1 MKTRST
7 LLVTFLLLLTSCWV
21 DNSKETLSIS
31 RLETITND
39 ISVEYNWDKEELTI
53 WDIIIKPGISEN
65 FPKNLSIYKNAKTYV
80 NSNVDNYLYFVIY
93 DWTEPELIANY
104 YHNLLEGLSYT
115 KINEEDTLDIV
126 TPDWETEAPKTSF
139 NLEYSLKNPDFLNE
153 TDREEYLFNNSE
165 WFTKNI
171 DDVYLETIQI
181 YIKDAVPEAI
191 KNGTWIEGVFVEIY
205 Y

>member
-104 YHNLLEGLSYT
+104 YHNLLEKLSYT

-171 DDVYLETIQI
+171 DDVYLDTIQI

>member
-171 DDVYLETIQI
+171 DDVYLDTIQI

>member
-104 YHNLLEGLSYT
+104 YHNLLEKLSYT
-115 KINEEDTLDIV
+115 KINKEDTLDIV

-171 DDVYLETIQI
+171 DDVYLDTIQI

-191 KNGTWIEGVFVEIY
+191 KNGTWIEEFL
-205 Y
+205 

>member
-104 YHNLLEGLSYT
+104 YHNLLEKLSYT

-191 KNGTWIEGVFVEIY
+191 KNGTWIEGVFIEIY

>member
-171 DDVYLETIQI
+171 DDVYLDTIQI

-191 KNGTWIEGVFVEIY
+191 KNGTWIEGVFIEIY

>member
-171 DDVYLETIQI
+171 DDVYLDTIQI

-191 KNGTWIEGVFVEIY
+191 KNGTWIEEFL
-205 Y
+205 

>member
-104 YHNLLEGLSYT
+104 YHNLLEKLSYT

-171 DDVYLETIQI
+171 DDVYLDTIQI

-191 KNGTWIEGVFVEIY
+191 KNGTWIEGVFIEIY